1 MRVSKENM
9 VLFDA
14 YLAHELSKSQKN
26 EFLDR
31 LERDT
36 DFKAEFEHYQK
47 ESAELNEAIELNE
60 FKNQLK
66 GIHQKTFPPKKLFLL
81 RPNFIIATSIAAV
94 VVLGIFMLNNS
105 NFSSSNDN
113 MALEE
118 SQGNE
123 DDIAYTIEEETTEEM
138 VEASEYEN
146 NITPSENG
154 SEVEQYSEKKEL
166 DSFELNSIFDS
177 AQFIGISYS
186 IQALVGLDTDVL
198 EEVKEFNNDL
208 LSKKGIA
215 SGFFVGEGIF
225 ISYLPNADLGQQFAL
240 RNKDNGLL
248 FAQVVLQLK
257 QERISILSTERTSG
271 TTNGS
276 PINFDDKSSNAF
288 KGQNIYFPKINSN
301 QIISGNISL
310 ITSGRIIVNSKSN
323 SSELIGSPAFNEF
336 GELVGFIVDSKLN
349 EIELIPTHKLK
360 LHIENKGILEF
371 LFKSQ
376 TERSIENYKAII
388 WEIIP
393 LKM

>member
-14 YLAHELSKSQKN
+14 YLARELSNIQKN

-94 VVLGIFMLNNS
+94 LVLGIFILNNS
-105 NFSSSNDN
+105 NFSSSNEN
-113 MALEE
+113 MAFED

-123 DDIAYTIEEETTEEM
+123 DDIAYAIEEEATEEM
-138 VEASEYEN
+138 VEAN
-146 NITPSENG
+146 DDKNKTPSEYG

-166 DSFELNSIFDS
+166 DSIELNSIFDS
-177 AQFIGISYS
+177 AQFIGISYT

-198 EEVKEFNNDL
+198 EEVKWFHDDL
-208 LSKKGIA
+208 LSQTGIA
-215 SGFFVGEGIF
+215 SGFFVGEVIF

-240 RNKDNGLL
+240 RNRGNDLL

-257 QERISILSTERTSG
+257 QERISILSVERTS
-271 TTNGS
+271 TTPNGS
-276 PINFDDKSSNAF
+276 PINLNDSNSKAY
-288 KGQNIYFPKINSN
+288 KGQKIYFPKIKSN

-310 ITSGRIIVNSKSN
+310 ITSGRIIVNSSIN
-323 SSELIGSPAFNEF
+323 SPELIGSPAFNEI
-336 GELVGFIVDSKLN
+336 GELVGFIVDSKSN
-349 EIELIPTHKLK
+349 EIEIIPTHKLK
-360 LHIENKGILEF
+360 LQLENRGILEF

-376 TERSIENYKAII
+376 LERSLVNYNAII

-393 LKM
+393 LEM